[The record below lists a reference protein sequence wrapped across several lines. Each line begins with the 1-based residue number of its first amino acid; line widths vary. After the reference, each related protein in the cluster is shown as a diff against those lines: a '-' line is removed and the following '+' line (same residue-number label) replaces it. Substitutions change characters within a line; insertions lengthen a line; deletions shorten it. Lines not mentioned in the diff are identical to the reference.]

1 MDHAESLQKLRSGDV
16 NAFRELVEAWQDKV
30 FNTAIGI
37 VQDKQDAEDI
47 TQEVF
52 VTLHEQ
58 IQSFKAESTIGTWL
72 YRIALRK
79 ALDHEKKKRRQKHG
93 GLLKRIFGS
102 SAEMEAVDFH
112 HPGIAFDN
120 KERSAVLF
128 GALNQ
133 LPENQR
139 VAFILHKLEGLSYEE
154 IAGVMGSSLFAVESL
169 QVRAKKSLQNL
180 LRDYYSNNK
189 Y

>member
-1 MDHAESLQKLRSGDV
+1 MDHPDSIQKLRTGDLA
-16 NAFRELVEAWQDKV
+16 AFRELVEAWQDKV

-37 VQDKQDAEDI
+37 VQDKEDAEDI

-58 IQSFKAESTIGTWL
+58 IENFKAESTIGTWL
-72 YRIALRK
+72 YRITVRK
-79 ALDHEKKKRRQKHG
+79 ALDHEKKKLRQKHG

-102 SAEMEAVDFH
+102 DAETAAVDFH

-128 GALNQ
+128 SALRK
-133 LPENQR
+133 LPKNQR
-139 VAFILHKLEGLSYEE
+139 VAFMLHKLEGLSYEE
-154 IAGVMGSSLFAVESL
+154 IALVMGSSLFAVESL
-169 QVRAKKSLQNL
+169 QGRAKKNLQNL
-180 LRDYYSNNK
+180 LRDYYSRNK
-189 Y
+189 